1 MTERKNLDEL
11 LSVLERVRAEKYSD
25 VPKELIE
32 QIAYIQYDNQ
42 DNRQQARSKT
52 MSLIAEYMNRLNSKE
67 A

>member
-11 LSVLERVRAEKYSD
+11 LSVLERVRVEKYSD

-42 DNRQQARSKT
+42 DNRQRARSKT

>member
-11 LSVLERVRAEKYSD
+11 LSVLERVRVEKYSD

-32 QIAYIQYDNQ
+32 QFAYIQYDNQ

>member
-11 LSVLERVRAEKYSD
+11 LSVLERVRVEKYSD